1 MPYVKDV
8 NANLK
13 KIFDND
19 TVIDVLLD
27 WEEVLD
33 QLDIYA
39 YKNWFK
45 GEVVDGPHLSRYWV
59 TATLMYPK
67 KFMPDPEAAT
77 RLLQHGINVGFKQD
91 IYIKP
96 KKITSPD
103 DLERRPERRPD
114 DPEDGGALGHGKRRP
129 KLLKLP
135 VWLVKIQMPRH
146 FVDEFN
152 VENITVNGE
161 EIDLADVTD
170 AYDEKLDSESAVKE
184 PEEVQNA

>member
-45 GEVVDGPHLSRYWV
+45 GEVVDGHHQSRYWI
-59 TATLMYPK
+59 TAT
-67 KFMPDPEAAT
+67 
-77 RLLQHGINVGFKQD
+77 
-91 IYIKP
+91 
-96 KKITSPD
+96 
-103 DLERRPERRPD
+103 
-114 DPEDGGALGHGKRRP
+114 
-129 KLLKLP
+129 
-135 VWLVKIQMPRH
+135 
-146 FVDEFN
+146 
-152 VENITVNGE
+152 
-161 EIDLADVTD
+161 
-170 AYDEKLDSESAVKE
+170 
-184 PEEVQNA
+184 